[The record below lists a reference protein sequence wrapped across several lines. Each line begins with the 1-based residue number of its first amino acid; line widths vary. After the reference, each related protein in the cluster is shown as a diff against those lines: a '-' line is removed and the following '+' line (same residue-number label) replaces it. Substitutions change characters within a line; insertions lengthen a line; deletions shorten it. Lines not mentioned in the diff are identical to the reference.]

1 LRTFSKTA
9 TNAIVLSLMD
19 YSFTS
24 FFIKPYIRSMLTAP
38 VKLAF
43 DDILASLP
51 TLDNTE
57 RTKLQNALFDLQND
71 LDLHQAIS
79 EGLDDLKN
87 GRVGSHDM
95 VMSEIREKHG
105 V

>member
-1 LRTFSKTA
+1 
-9 TNAIVLSLMD
+9 
-19 YSFTS
+19 
-24 FFIKPYIRSMLTAP
+24 MLTLP

-43 DDILASLP
+43 DDIMASLS

-87 GRVGSHDM
+87 GRVSSHNL
-95 VMSEIREKHG
+95 VVNEIKEKHG

>member
-1 LRTFSKTA
+1 MVIQF
-9 TNAIVLSLMD
+9 NA
-19 YSFTS
+19 YSFT
-24 FFIKPYIRSMLTAP
+24 PYLIVHSKYVNSTSKISL
-38 VKLAF
+38 
-43 DDILASLP
+43 DDIMASLP

-79 EGLDDLKN
+79 EGLDDMKN
-87 GRVGSHDM
+87 GRVSSHDF
-95 VMSEIREKHG
+95 VMSAIKEKHG